1 MYKMNYISKYK
12 FFNLAFKELTRVSIF
27 KQCLK
32 GVSLRSLI
40 DNLSSLGTTRLVALA
55 SIGLGLVF
63 ALLFGVGT
71 IMSPSF
77 VPLYNNLSVSA
88 ASQVV
93 NTLEQAGFK
102 VKLSGGGSTVSV
114 DRDQVPRARM
124 ALAEGGLPNEG
135 VPGWELFDQ
144 SSGVGMNSFMQ
155 KINRLRALE
164 GELARSIQSLSSVK
178 AARVHLVLPEREA
191 FSRVKPE
198 PSASVIVRSRSNS
211 QVSQRQA
218 LSIRALVAA
227 AVPEMVPTQVTVISS
242 TGEAILTD
250 GKEGSA
256 GATMDAVGNEIE
268 SRIVSNISNILM
280 ARVGAGNVRVQAAVT
295 LNRESKIVK
304 TKSFDADQR
313 VVRST
318 ESSEETSSD
327 GKPGDS
333 AVDIANNLPGDLGGN
348 VGSGGTSSEAT
359 SAREIVNYEIG
370 NSDTETVREAGEIER
385 ISVAVLVNGLYT
397 MDAEGVSTYQDR
409 SPEELDRLRQ
419 LIESASGYNEARG
432 DNISVQS
439 MQFMDYSDGLNEP
452 VGVSFSQM
460 MSENL
465 TSILRGVFAIGLVAA
480 VLMLGVRP
488 TLKLMLEA
496 PKPIAET
503 PELAVGSPTDNIGV
517 MPLSAGG
524 TVGLAQGAV
533 PIERLDNNLPP
544 LIISSSSEERQRIN
558 AFTNIVEQEPEESM
572 KIINHWLT
580 ERA

>member
-1 MYKMNYISKYK
+1 M
-12 FFNLAFKELTRVSIF
+12 
-27 KQCLK
+27 
-32 GVSLRSLI
+32 RSLI

-93 NTLEQAGFK
+93 TTLEQAGFK
-102 VKLSGGGSTVSV
+102 VKLSDGGATVSV

-135 VPGWELFDQ
+135 VPGWEIFDQ

-164 GELARSIQSLSSVK
+164 GELARSIQSLNSVK

-191 FSRVKPE
+191 FSRVKPV

-218 LSIRALVAA
+218 LAIRALVAA
-227 AVPEMVPTQVTVISS
+227 AVPEMQPNQVTVISS
-242 TGEAILTD
+242 TGEAILTE
-250 GKEGSA
+250 GKDAST
-256 GATMDAVGNEIE
+256 GATIDAIGNEIE
-268 SRIVSNISNILM
+268 NRIVSNVSNILM

-295 LNRESKIVK
+295 LNRETKVVQ
-304 TKSFDADQR
+304 TKSFDPNQQ

-318 ESSEETSSD
+318 ESNEESSSD
-327 GKPGDS
+327 AKAKNPP
-333 AVDIANNLPGDLGGN
+333 VDIANNLPGELGGN
-348 VGSGGTSSEAT
+348 TDSGSTSSEST
-359 SAREIVNYEIG
+359 STREIVNYEIG
-370 NSDTETVREAGEIER
+370 NSDTKIVREAGDIER

-397 MDAEGVSTYQDR
+397 TDEQGVTTYQER
-409 SPEELDRLRQ
+409 SPEELERLRQ
-419 LIESASGYNEARG
+419 LIETASGYDQARG
-432 DNISVQS
+432 DTITVQS

-452 VGVSFSQM
+452 VGVPFSQM
-460 MSENL
+460 LSENL
-465 TSILRGVFAIGLVAA
+465 TSILRGVFAMGLVAA

-496 PKPIAET
+496 PRPIAEEAPILAASDAGENTGSIPLT
-503 PELAVGSPTDNIGV
+503 PVGVVGAGQ
-517 MPLSAGG
+517 SAG
-524 TVGLAQGAV
+524 TL
-533 PIERLDNNLPP
+533 ERLDDNLLPP
-544 LIISSSSEERQRIN
+544 LIVNSSSDERQRIS
-558 AFTNIVEQEPEESM
+558 AFTKIVEQEPEESM

-580 ERA
+580 EKA